1 MLICGIAMISA
12 GLVIICKKRK
22 ERREAERTA
31 NVSPLVK
38 KRPNKDISNSF
49 VESLDDP
56 DRSEPFAGL
65 HGL

>member
-1 MLICGIAMISA
+1 MISA

>member
-1 MLICGIAMISA
+1 MISA

-49 VESLDDP
+49 VESFDDP